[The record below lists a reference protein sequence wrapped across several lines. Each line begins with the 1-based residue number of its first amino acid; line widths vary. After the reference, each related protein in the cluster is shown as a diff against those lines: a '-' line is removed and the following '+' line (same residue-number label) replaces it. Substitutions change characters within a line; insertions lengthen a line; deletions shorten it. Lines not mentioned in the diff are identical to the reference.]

1 MVHPEQIYEKDGGSF
16 MHAGFW
22 KRFFANLIDSII
34 IFILARLIVLIIALL
49 ITSLMFETIFISLI
63 NTFEHRTAEILFGI
77 LSLTIAWGGSL
88 SVLWLY
94 YAIMES
100 SRFKGTLGKLALGI
114 AVVDERFE
122 KVSFGRASAR
132 YWSKCVSVVT
142 LYIGFLMAGFTEK
155 KQALHDKI
163 ANTYVVNKN
172 MLEIGCRPESVQN
185 STEGQEPQNG
195 LGQAY

>member
-1 MVHPEQIYEKDGGSF
+1 

-22 KRFFANLIDSII
+22 KRFFANFIDGFI
-34 IFILARLIVLIIALL
+34 IFFVARVTALL
-49 ITSLMFETIFISLI
+49 FGLLIATLMFETAFIQFFI
-63 NTFEHRTAEILFGI
+63 DRFEYRTAEILLGI
-77 LSLTIAWGGSL
+77 FSLTIIWGSAL
-88 SVLWLY
+88 CVVWLY
-94 YAIMES
+94 YALMES

-172 MLEIGCRPESVQN
+172 MLEIGYHRPESVQN
-185 STEGQEPQNG
+185 STEGQEPQDG